1 VADQDRSQLDQDRKK
16 QEEKKRQEQQQQQ
29 QQAQKPGGAQPNAKP
44 DQYRDRQGG
53 QQR

>member
-1 VADQDRSQLDQDRKK
+1 MGDQNQIDQDKKK
-16 QEEKKRQEQQQQQ
+16 QEEKKRQEQQQ

-44 DQYRDRQGG
+44 DQYKDRQGG